1 MAYSKTVWNNL
12 SAPALNA
19 DNLNKIEQGIADA
32 HDLIENP
39 TLGGTTDQ
47 RPGTPKLG
55 QNYFDTTL
63 GKPIWWTGSGWVD
76 ALGDDV
82 S

>member
-12 SAPALNA
+12 SVPALNA

-32 HDLIENP
+32 HNLIENS
-39 TLGGTTDQ
+39 TLGGTTGQ
-47 RPGTPKLG
+47 RPDTPKLG

-63 GKPIWWTGSGWVD
+63 GKPIWWTGSNWVD
-76 ALGDDV
+76 VLGETV
-82 S
+82 